1 MSASRDR
8 QAAAALA
15 ALVGVTAIWGSTFP
29 ISKDLLTRLPVP
41 DFLALRFLTAALVVG
56 LVRPAAILRA
66 DWRVIGMGAGLG
78 LIYFIGQFL
87 QFVGLQHTAP
97 TVSAFV
103 VSMYVVFA
111 PLLACL
117 LTRKLPSCRTIA
129 ATVLATAGV
138 AAMSLRGWSFGWGEL
153 LTLVAA
159 SLYAAH
165 ILALGRWSR
174 ANIAYVLAV
183 VQLATMGLAFL
194 AVASVGGMQLPQGR
208 DVPAFLYLAILAG
221 GVALL
226 AQTWAQAHLPAATVS
241 VIMVLEP
248 VWAGVIGVSIFGE
261 QLTFRIVLGGA
272 LILLALMAIT
282 GRRPRAGALDIRARR
297 WRWAP
302 FGSPTAGPPLADVV
316 AGPDE
321 AGEDD
326 GQDHVGDATHEAR
339 DRGRTVE
346 SA

>member
-1 MSASRDR
+1 
-8 QAAAALA
+8 
-15 ALVGVTAIWGSTFP
+15 
-29 ISKDLLTRLPVP
+29 
-41 DFLALRFLTAALVVG
+41 
-56 LVRPAAILRA
+56 
-66 DWRVIGMGAGLG
+66 
-78 LIYFIGQFL
+78 
-87 QFVGLQHTAP
+87 
-97 TVSAFV
+97 
-103 VSMYVVFA
+103 
-111 PLLACL
+111 
-117 LTRKLPSCRTIA
+117 
-129 ATVLATAGV
+129 
-138 AAMSLRGWSFGWGEL
+138 MSLRGWSFGWGEL